1 MFAVLIS
8 VWNTGSLEAIWE
20 VDLADEL
27 FEEELEVET
36 IWGLEVGN
44 TAFLFFFLKKNVINV
59 HEKSTIKISFKLGA
73 LAKRE

>member
-44 TAFLFFFLKKNVINV
+44 TAFLFFFLKKKLINGQYWSSAV
-59 HEKSTIKISFKLGA
+59 
-73 LAKRE
+73 

>member
-44 TAFLFFFLKKNVINV
+44 TAFLFFFLKNQFEIHIKN
-59 HEKSTIKISFKLGA
+59 STRFTA
-73 LAKRE
+73 NF

>member
-1 MFAVLIS
+1 MFAVLTS

-44 TAFLFFFLKKNVINV
+44 TAFLFFFLKK
-59 HEKSTIKISFKLGA
+59 K
-73 LAKRE
+73 